1 MVEQG
6 AVGTQERLLQRPDC
20 REEKHLSKARLTRVS
35 SRPAWD
41 PVCGLRFEPSV
52 AYGCRRR

>member
-41 PVCGLRFEPSV
+41 PVC
-52 AYGCRRR
+52 